1 MNRIAAL
8 SALTRYTVGR
18 LLQPGR
24 LLITVGIFIFPLAVA
39 MLHVMKGRREINLLA
54 GTVLVYQNLYWV
66 LMASTMYNALAVT
79 SRELEDG
86 SALYLYSGILPRW
99 AIYLARYFTVV
110 VFLTAVASLS
120 VIGLWIFL
128 QPMGLSLGV
137 REVAMYCAV
146 SALGIGTYSA
156 LYMACGAWFKH
167 SMAAALVLTV
177 LWEVV
182 LFLAPTQLW
191 PYTITS
197 SLRGVIIAEIYDNK
211 PPGWLFAF
219 VREYKKLG
227 IEILTTS
234 EACLF
239 LGILISGLLLVGA
252 WAMSRRHL
260 TDRPASE

>member
-1 MNRIAAL
+1 MNRISAL
-8 SALTRYTVGR
+8 SALTRYTLGR
-18 LLQPGR
+18 LAQPGR
-24 LLITVGIFIFPLAVA
+24 LLITLGIFLFPLIVA
-39 MLHVMKGRREINLLA
+39 LLHVMKGRREVNLLF

-99 AIYLARYFTVV
+99 LVYLTRYVTVV
-110 VFLTAVASLS
+110 SFLS
-120 VIGLWIFL
+120 VLASISIVAIWLFL
-128 QPMGLSLGV
+128 KPMGLGLAPN
-137 REVAMYCAV
+137 EILLYCAIG
-146 SALGIGTYSA
+146 ALGIGVYSS

-167 SMAAALVLTV
+167 SMAASLVLTV
-177 LWEVV
+177 VWEVIFFV
-182 LFLAPTQLW
+182 SPTQLW

-197 SLRGVIIAEIYDNK
+197 SLRTLVISEVYLQK

-227 IEILTTS
+227 IEILSTQ
-234 EACLF
+234 EAVVYLSLLIGAL
-239 LGILISGLLLVGA
+239 LGIGA
-252 WAMSRRHL
+252 WAISRRHL